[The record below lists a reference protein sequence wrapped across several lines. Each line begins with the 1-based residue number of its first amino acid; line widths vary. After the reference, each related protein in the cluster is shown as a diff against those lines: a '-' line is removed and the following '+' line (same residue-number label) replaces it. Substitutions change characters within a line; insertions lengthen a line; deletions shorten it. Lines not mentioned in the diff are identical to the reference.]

1 MQNNFFYSTYS
12 KVGRALK
19 MGQFIETNKRRA
31 GVATFTFK
39 KEKLV
44 QILADEKAILDE
56 QDEHD
61 FISGKNKKLSFL

>member
-1 MQNNFFYSTYS
+1 
-12 KVGRALK
+12 

>member
-1 MQNNFFYSTYS
+1 
-12 KVGRALK
+12 

-56 QDEHD
+56 QDD
-61 FISGKNKKLSFL
+61 VITGKNKKLRFL